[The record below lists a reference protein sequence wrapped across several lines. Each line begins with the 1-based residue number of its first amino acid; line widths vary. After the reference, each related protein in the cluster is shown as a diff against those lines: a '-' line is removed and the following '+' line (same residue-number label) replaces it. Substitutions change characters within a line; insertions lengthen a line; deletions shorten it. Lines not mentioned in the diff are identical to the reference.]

1 MTLDLGPLRREDAIK
16 LAGTFLDMSKQLAL
30 NCVQRAEGNPLFLE
44 QLLRNVREHGDGDVP
59 ASIQSLVLAR
69 IDRPAARR
77 QAGRTGAPQVHHA
90 RGHDLSATRP
100 GCQKVIVAM
109 IETL

>member
-1 MTLDLGPLRREDAIK
+1 
-16 LAGTFLDMSKQLAL
+16 
-30 NCVQRAEGNPLFLE
+30 VQRAEGNPLFLE

-69 IDRPAARR
+69 IDRLPPADK
-77 QAGRTGAPQVHHA
+77 QAVQAASVLGQPPVFPRHHLCEGAENVHSYHAPQVHHA